1 MFRVR
6 AGSCVKQPACHLG
19 SSTDAGHCAPWDG
32 GWPLPTA
39 GGRRSKAPSDQTCL
53 LQSVQKTKIS
63 KPICGRLERFQ
74 EAVRTRLSSA
84 SGSVLRSP
92 RRRRWTRCSRGPT
105 APAYVMF
112 QSTPSFASLPAIVP
126 VALARGRIPA

>member
-63 KPICGRLERFQ
+63 KPICGRLEGFQ
-74 EAVRTRLSSA
+74 EAAPTCLSSA
-84 SGSVLRSP
+84 SGSGFTLP
-92 RRRRWTRCSRGPT
+92 EAKAMGRC
-105 APAYVMF
+105 F
-112 QSTPSFASLPAIVP
+112 
-126 VALARGRIPA
+126 

>member
-63 KPICGRLERFQ
+63 KPICGRLQGFQ
-74 EAVRTRLSSA
+74 EALGLACLRHLEALARSSK
-84 SGSVLRSP
+84 
-92 RRRRWTRCSRGPT
+92 RRRWGRC
-105 APAYVMF
+105 F
-112 QSTPSFASLPAIVP
+112 
-126 VALARGRIPA
+126 

>member
-39 GGRRSKAPSDQTCL
+39 GGRRPRAPSDQTCL

-63 KPICGRLERFQ
+63 KPICGRLEGFQ
-74 EAVRTRLSSA
+74 EALGLACLRHLETLARSSK
-84 SGSVLRSP
+84 
-92 RRRRWTRCSRGPT
+92 RRRWAAVLTDPPLLLAACFS
-105 APAYVMF
+105 AY
-112 QSTPSFASLPAIVP
+112 
-126 VALARGRIPA
+126 